1 MNNNDILFADQVY
14 FSQRSHFMSTRLFRT
29 LSALSGIVGAI
40 MLITSFSIN
49 PGPPSNATSA
59 QLIAFGNQYFTSVLW
74 GAWLQA
80 VGPLLSVLFAFAI
93 VCLAGATTRL
103 AGWMTLFG
111 GTILMMVSLVEITF
125 YMTALYS
132 NPATMGLISLDLI
145 HAVQHLYFIV
155 AAPALFLPLGFVI
168 LGSHVLPRVLGYLAL
183 VLGAAF
189 AILGVA
195 SLFTLTLPAA
205 ILAFGGLQTL
215 WWVAAA
221 ITLIV
226 GTGKTSN
233 SRSLNERAPL
243 VSPRA

>member
-1 MNNNDILFADQVY
+1 
-14 FSQRSHFMSTRLFRT
+14 MSTRLFRI
-29 LSALSGIVGAI
+29 LSALSGIVGVI

-59 QLIAFGNQYFTSVLW
+59 QLIAFATQNFTSILW

-80 VGPLLSVLFAFAI
+80 VGPLLIVLFAFAL

-111 GTILMMVSLVEITF
+111 GAILMMVSLIEITF
-125 YMTALYS
+125 YIGTLY
-132 NPATMGLISLDLI
+132 NQTTGLVSIDLI

-155 AAPALFLPLGFVI
+155 AAPALFLPLGAVI
-168 LGSHVLPRVLGYLAL
+168 LGSYVLPRVFGYLAL

-189 AILGVA
+189 AILGVV
-195 SLFTLTLPAA
+195 SLYSLTLPAVVT
-205 ILAFGGLQTL
+205 AFAGLQTL
-215 WWVAAA
+215 WWLAAA

-226 GTGKTSN
+226 RAGNASDTASVK
-233 SRSLNERAPL
+233 EREHAGAVL
-243 VSPRA
+243 DVKG

>member
-1 MNNNDILFADQVY
+1 
-14 FSQRSHFMSTRLFRT
+14 MSTKLFRLLT
-29 LSALSGIVGAI
+29 ALSSIAGVI

-59 QLIAFGNQYFTSVLW
+59 QLTAFGNQYYTSILW

-80 VGPLLSVLFAFAI
+80 VGPLLNVLFAFAI

-125 YMTALYS
+125 YMSALYN
-132 NPATMGLISLDLI
+132 NPVTMALISGELI

-155 AAPALFLPLGFVI
+155 AAPALFLPLGVVI
-168 LGSHVLPRVLGYLAL
+168 LGSRVLPRVFGYLAL

-189 AILGVA
+189 AILGVV

-205 ILAFGGLQTL
+205 VLAFAGLQTL
-215 WWVAAA
+215 WWLAAA

-226 GTGKTSN
+226 RTEKTSDTA
-233 SRSLNERAPL
+233 SVKAPEPAG
-243 VSPRA
+243 SAQ

>member
-1 MNNNDILFADQVY
+1 
-14 FSQRSHFMSTRLFRT
+14 MSTKLFRI
-29 LSALSGIVGAI
+29 LAALSSIAGVI

-49 PGPPSNATSA
+49 PGPPPNATSA
-59 QLIAFGNQYFTSVLW
+59 QLTAFGNQYYTSILW

-80 VGPLLSVLFAFAI
+80 VGPLLNVLFAFAI

-103 AGWMTLFG
+103 AGWMTFFG

-125 YMTALYS
+125 YMSALNN
-132 NPATMGLISLDLI
+132 NPATMALISGELI

-155 AAPALFLPLGFVI
+155 AAPALFLPLGVVI
-168 LGSHVLPRVLGYLAL
+168 LGSHVLPRVFGYLAL

-189 AILGVA
+189 AILGVV

-205 ILAFGGLQTL
+205 ILAFAGLQTL
-215 WWVAAA
+215 WWLAAA

-226 GTGKTSN
+226 RTEKTSETA
-233 SRSLNERAPL
+233 SVKAPEPARSMQ
-243 VSPRA
+243 